1 MRRIDTRFDRLAR
14 EGRRGLVPFIT
25 AGDPNPDTTLDTMH
39 AARLGGSRRDR
50 ARYALLR
57 SDGGRAG
64 DSAASERA
72 LAGGMDLAGVLEI
85 VRRFR
90 DRDTATSVVLMGYLN
105 PMEVYGASAF
115 AADAARAGV
124 DGVLTV
130 DLPPEERTELHDAL
144 PRHGLDQIFLV
155 SAHHQRR
162 TRATDLRAGDR
173 LSLLRL
179 AQGHHRRRHLDV
191 GAVESNVRRVKT
203 ATGLPVGVGFG
214 IRDAR
219 SAAAIASVADAVVV
233 GTVLVQRVEDLLGE
247 PEAIPKAVSELVAE
261 MRSAMDGDT

>member
-1 MRRIDTRFDRLAR
+1 MKRIDAHFERLSR
-14 EGRRGLVPFIT
+14 EGRQALIPFIT
-25 AGDPNPDTTLDTMH
+25 AGDPSPQTTLDTMH
-39 AARLGGSRRDR
+39 ALVSAGADVIELGMPF
-50 ARYALLR
+50 
-57 SDGGRAG
+57 SDPMADGPVIQR
-64 DSAASERA
+64 ASERA
-72 LAGGMDLAGVLEI
+72 IAGGMDLPGVLEI

-90 DRDTATSVVLMGYLN
+90 DRDSATSVVLMGYLN

-155 SAHHQRR
+155 SPTTSDERVR
-162 TRATDLRAGDR
+162 LICERATGYLYYV
-173 LSLLRL
+173 SLKGITG
-179 AQGHHRRRHLDV
+179 AAHLDV
-191 GAVESNVRRVKT
+191 GAVESNVRRVKS

-233 GTVLVQRVEDLLGE
+233 GTALVQRVEDLAAK
-247 PEAIPKAVSELVAE
+247 PEAIPSAVSALVAE
-261 MRSAMDGDT
+261 MRSAMDVGT

>member
-1 MRRIDTRFDRLAR
+1 M
-14 EGRRGLVPFIT
+14 
-25 AGDPNPDTTLDTMH
+25 
-39 AARLGGSRRDR
+39 
-50 ARYALLR
+50 
-57 SDGGRAG
+57 
-64 DSAASERA
+64 
-72 LAGGMDLAGVLEI
+72 
-85 VRRFR
+85 RRFR

-155 SAHHQRR
+155 SPTTSDERVR
-162 TRATDLRAGDR
+162 LICERATGYLYYV
-173 LSLLRL
+173 SLKGITG
-179 AQGHHRRRHLDV
+179 AAHLDV

>member
-1 MRRIDTRFDRLAR
+1 MRRIDTQFERLSR
-14 EGRRGLVPFIT
+14 EGRQALVPFIT
-25 AGDPNPDTTLDTMH
+25 AGDPSPDTTLDTMH
-39 AARLGGSRRDR
+39 ALVSAGADVIELGMPF
-50 ARYALLR
+50 
-57 SDGGRAG
+57 SDPMADGPVIQR
-64 DSAASERA
+64 ASERA
-72 LAGGMDLAGVLEI
+72 IAGGMDLAGVLEI

-90 DRDTATSVVLMGYLN
+90 DRDTTTSVVLMGYLN

-115 AADAARAGV
+115 AADAGRAGV

-130 DLPPEERTELHDAL
+130 DLPPEERTELHGAL

-155 SAHHQRR
+155 SPTTSDERVR
-162 TRATDLRAGDR
+162 LICERATGYLYYV
-173 LSLLRL
+173 SLKGITG
-179 AQGHHRRRHLDV
+179 AAHLDV
-191 GAVESNVRRVKT
+191 GAVESNVRRIKA

-233 GTVLVQRVEDLLGE
+233 GTVLVQRVEDLVGE
-247 PEAIPKAVSELVAE
+247 PGAIPKAVSELVAE

>member
-1 MRRIDTRFDRLAR
+1 MTRIGAHFERLSR
-14 EGRRGLVPFIT
+14 EGRPALVPFIT
-25 AGDPNPDTTLDTMH
+25 AGDPSPETTLATMH
-39 AARLGGSRRDR
+39 ALVSAGADLVELGMPF
-50 ARYALLR
+50 
-57 SDGGRAG
+57 SDPMADGPVIQR
-64 DSAASERA
+64 ASERA

-90 DRDTATSVVLMGYLN
+90 DRDVATSVVLMGYLN

-130 DLPPEERTELHDAL
+130 DLPPEERTELHEAL
-144 PRHGLDQIFLV
+144 SRHGLDQIFLV
-155 SAHHQRR
+155 SPTTSDERVR
-162 TRATDLRAGDR
+162 LISERASGFLYYVSLKGITGAG
-173 LSLLRL
+173 
-179 AQGHHRRRHLDV
+179 HLDV
-191 GAVESNVRRVKT
+191 GAVESSVRRVKA

-233 GTVLVQRVEDLLGE
+233 GTALVQRFEDLVEE
-247 PEAIPKAVSELVAE
+247 PEAIPEEVSALLAE
-261 MRSAMDGDT
+261 MRSAMDGDA